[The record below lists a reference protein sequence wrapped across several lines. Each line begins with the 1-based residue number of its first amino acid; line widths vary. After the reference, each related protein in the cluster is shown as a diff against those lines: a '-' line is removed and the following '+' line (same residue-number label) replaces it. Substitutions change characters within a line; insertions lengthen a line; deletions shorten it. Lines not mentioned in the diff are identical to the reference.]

1 MSMDTPALQH
11 AYSLCVIFA
20 CTLQLYIVLVAVISC
35 PIAIAYSMGQVL
47 KSVCVC
53 QSVSL
58 CICPSASTLTVAFL
72 DRFSP
77 KLAQT

>member
-1 MSMDTPALQH
+1 
-11 AYSLCVIFA
+11 
-20 CTLQLYIVLVAVISC
+20 
-35 PIAIAYSMGQVL
+35 MGQIVQF
-47 KSVCVC
+47 VCVC

-58 CICPSASTLTVAFL
+58 SVCQCVCPSASTLTVAFL